1 MIPIFQEEKLATL
14 GMFIS
19 FALSIFLRCF
29 IGIAYQKM
37 IQETDNM
44 AVTNNKFL
52 KQCKVKFE
60 SCFQLNHGMNNVGVF
75 VDKFLGRISIGPVSF
90 SSINHLSGQCML
102 LAVVCSGIGICRG
115 IMGGSALGEI
125 LPFYIVSML
134 QLYLYFSISSI
145 VDIKGKRRMLKINLV
160 DYLEN
165 HLSARMD
172 VTNQDM
178 ERLFGDG
185 KATEQA
191 RPRRE
196 KEIEIPRIKRQS
208 ERVERENVSQ
218 KASES
223 PVEYQN
229 HAKKNENEWELEE
242 LLKEFLSLS

>member
-1 MIPIFQEEKLATL
+1 
-14 GMFIS
+14 
-19 FALSIFLRCF
+19 
-29 IGIAYQKM
+29 
-37 IQETDNM
+37 
-44 AVTNNKFL
+44 
-52 KQCKVKFE
+52 
-60 SCFQLNHGMNNVGVF
+60 
-75 VDKFLGRISIGPVSF
+75 
-90 SSINHLSGQCML
+90 
-102 LAVVCSGIGICRG
+102 
-115 IMGGSALGEI
+115 
-125 LPFYIVSML
+125 
-134 QLYLYFSISSI
+134 
-145 VDIKGKRRMLKINLV
+145 MLKINLV

-185 KATEQA
+185 QA

-196 KEIEIPRIKRQS
+196 KEFEIPRIKRQS

-229 HAKKNENEWELEE
+229 HAKKYENEWELEE